1 MFIFSRVV
9 VVEKTMIG
17 QIKSHS
23 LQIVS
28 VMKELDSL
36 SAKTR
41 RVYDAIATLTEL
53 LYIPNPCVKRCNC
66 ILLLTSSNESER
78 RRS

>member
-1 MFIFSRVV
+1 MFIFSRD
-9 VVEKTMIG
+9 VVEMTMIG
-17 QIKSHS
+17 QIKSQS

-36 SAKTR
+36 SVKTR

-53 LYIPNPCVKRCNC
+53 LHIPNPCVKRCK
-66 ILLLTSSNESER
+66 IAFYF
-78 RRS
+78 

>member
-1 MFIFSRVV
+1 
-9 VVEKTMIG
+9 MIG
-17 QIKSHS
+17 QIKSQS

-41 RVYDAIATLTEL
+41 RVYDAIAILIEL
-53 LYIPNPCVKRCNC
+53 LYIPKPCVKRCK
-66 ILLLTSSNESER
+66 IAFYF
-78 RRS
+78 